1 MRAREKVGD
10 IICALVGRGDKREYM
25 LGLFSVIRWGI
36 YGGEVWSAVGAGM
49 VIIRRGGKRE

>member
-1 MRAREKVGD
+1 MGAYIEVGD
-10 IICALVGRGDKREYM
+10 IICALVGRGDKREYL

-49 VIIRRGGKRE
+49 VIIRRGG